1 MSILEKKLLHNNYN
15 NTNSYK
21 NNSNKLLVKILTPAN
36 NKLEKDITNIYNRI
50 KNTNK
55 QKGNIEFRRIESLSA
70 INTGCL
76 IIDKKDLLVIEL
88 KDDSKDNFLEA
99 IGSSIYSNT
108 PTTVFSYISIF
119 DTLWT
124 QTELYESIRTANEE
138 LQSTTEE
145 LRESLQILANVNR
158 ELTVTNEI
166 LDKQDRMQKEFI
178 NVAAHEFEHLLSLL
192 LDIVK

>member
-1 MSILEKKLLHNNYN
+1 M
-15 NTNSYK
+15 
-21 NNSNKLLVKILTPAN
+21 TPAN
-36 NKLEKDITNIYNRI
+36 NKLEKDITSIYNRI
-50 KNTNK
+50 KNTKK

-70 INTGCL
+70 INTGCI

-88 KDDSKDNFLEA
+88 KDDSKDSFLEA

-124 QTELYESIRTANEE
+124 QTELYESIRTANDE
-138 LQSTTEE
+138 LQNTTEE
-145 LRESLQILANVNR
+145 LRESLQILANVNQ

-166 LDKQDRMQKEFI
+166 LDKQ
-178 NVAAHEFEHLLSLL
+178 
-192 LDIVK
+192 

>member
-1 MSILEKKLLHNNYN
+1 MLSSYGKIEIFDIIEKKLLHNNYN
-15 NTNSYK
+15 SANSHK
-21 NNSNKLLVKILTPAN
+21 KDSSRLLVKILTPAN
-36 NKLEKDITNIYNRI
+36 NKLEKDITSIYNRI
-50 KNTNK
+50 KNTKK

-70 INTGCL
+70 INTGCI

-124 QTELYESIRTANEE
+124 QTELYETIRIANDE
-138 LQSTTEE
+138 LQS
-145 LRESLQILANVNR
+145 I
-158 ELTVTNEI
+158 
-166 LDKQDRMQKEFI
+166 QK
-178 NVAAHEFEHLLSLL
+178 N
-192 LDIVK
+192 